1 MLRIGAFLLS
11 ISAAFV
17 VAVPRSVEAQAAIP
31 GYFFSQWTVQ
41 SNCIEQGFDPA
52 EQTQVGL
59 QFSISP
65 GSLSAD
71 GSSYGFQPINNA
83 TQVWP
88 DGWPKLA
95 LQYRPGVQMTNIPAD
110 FVCIPGQPSSSGLL
124 AMSNYTQSAEPYYPY
139 EHWYALGTLHG
150 EPHHFLIFPRNVV
163 GTDSAI
169 IVLLDAGASGNVQ
182 LDQDGSIHTGNH

>member
-1 MLRIGAFLLS
+1 
-11 ISAAFV
+11 
-17 VAVPRSVEAQAAIP
+17 
-31 GYFFSQWTVQ
+31 
-41 SNCIEQGFDPA
+41 
-52 EQTQVGL
+52 
-59 QFSISP
+59 
-65 GSLSAD
+65 
-71 GSSYGFQPINNA
+71 
-83 TQVWP
+83 
-88 DGWPKLA
+88 
-95 LQYRPGVQMTNIPAD
+95 MTNIPAD
-110 FVCIPGQPSSSGLL
+110 FVCIPASHRARGSW